1 MLVYMYQA
9 SLYCTDCGEKIREE
23 LTAAGKAPEDPS
35 DEYSYDSDDFPKG
48 PEEEGES
55 DSPTHC
61 DGCGDFLETR
71 LTSEGEAYVIE
82 AVQDARARFAV
93 ESAGMTPDEAE
104 DMRSHYVSLTEW
116 EPFYDHLDFDGP
128 EVDCARCGATVPE
141 SESWGDGEMGDDSV
155 PSFCSEACYKQG
167 PK

>member
-9 SLYCTDCGEKIREE
+9 SLYCTDCGESIREE

-61 DGCGDFLETR
+61 EGCGEFLETR
-71 LTSEGEAYVIE
+71 LTSEGEEYVKE
-82 AVQDARARFAV
+82 AVRDARARFAK
-93 ESAGMTPDEAE
+93 ESEGLTPDEA
-104 DMRSHYVSLTEW
+104 DDLRSTFISLTDW
-116 EPFYDHLDFDGP
+116 EPYYDHLDFGEEEDV
-128 EVDCARCGATVPE
+128 EETVD
-141 SESWGDGEMGDDSV
+141 
-155 PSFCSEACYKQG
+155 
-167 PK
+167 